1 MSKKLIAVAAAAALA
16 LTGLVATPANAT
28 SITNVTITSG
38 SGASQVSAVAT
49 ASHADS
55 DSAVTAN
62 TFAAAR
68 NVIFNTAVTQAST
81 RTAVRFEVLTAAAG
95 AITVDSTAGVKVATS
110 IETAGVATKVDG
122 GSTTLTGATVTG
134 ALTYTFYAW
143 STSTTA
149 GSVVIKT
156 AGSTL
161 TFYVKGVAGEAYNIV
176 NPVFPTSLYIGQT
189 DGVVKFGLTDA
200 YGNNVSATGTLP
212 TGFGGTFA
220 AATYSATTKLHTAA
234 VSTVTGDN
242 VAINVAITPVDLS
255 DNGFA
260 KPVKSAFKLISA
272 GNLSTQ
278 VTALTAQ
285 VATLTA
291 SVSAL
296 TADYNSVA
304 KKYNKLVKKSKRV
317 ALK

>member
-38 SGASQVSAVAT
+38 NGASIVTAVAT

-68 NVIFNTAVTQAST
+68 NVIFNTRLTEAAT

-95 AITVDSTAGVKVATS
+95 AITVDSTGGVKVAST

-122 GSTTLTGATVTG
+122 GTTTLTGATVTG

-156 AGSTL
+156 AASTL

-176 NPVFPTSLYIGQT
+176 NPTFPASLYIGQT
-189 DGVVKFGLTDA
+189 DGEVTFGLTDA
-200 YGNNVSATGTLP
+200 YGNNVSATGTTP
-212 TGFGGTFA
+212 TGFGGTFS

-234 VSTVTGDN
+234 IASVTGDN
-242 VAINVAITPVDLS
+242 VAINLAISPIDRS
-255 DNGFA
+255 ASGFA
-260 KPVKSAFKLISA
+260 KPVKTAFKLISA
-272 GNLSTQ
+272 GDLAAQNTS
-278 VTALTAQ
+278 LTGQ
-285 VATLTA
+285 VASLTA
-291 SVSAL
+291 SVAAL
-296 TADYNSVA
+296 KADYNALA
-304 KKYNKLVKKSKRV
+304 KKYNKLVRKSKRV
-317 ALK
+317 ATK